1 MHSYADRYTHDFFF
15 ERDYPDVAVLDALF
29 AKLRPEPMEK
39 SALRGQMRVD
49 SDLFDKAFEKLWI
62 YGGAV
67 VDYAENVSAGQGHWR
82 EAYIAQ
88 GKQKRAQI
96 EQMIRFAGANQCRM
110 SALVRHFGD
119 LADAHT
125 DCGVC
130 DFCAPSDCAAQA
142 FRPAT
147 AAERAAAFRVLEA
160 LHAGERKSTG
170 RLHAELFPAGE
181 MSRDDFENTLG
192 AMARAGLAQLS
203 DEVFEKDGRQ
213 IPYRKVSLSPAGR
226 AADET
231 TAVELILKEAAAP
244 PVPRKHKPSRAQ
256 GAPRKRA
263 VPREHPKPVAAKAP
277 APDSG
282 VEEALRAWRL
292 REARRLGVPAFR
304 VFSDQALR
312 AIAQQRPATAAE
324 LLAIPGIGM
333 SAVEKYGRQIYRLLG
348 KE

>member
-1 MHSYADRYTHDFFF
+1 
-15 ERDYPDVAVLDALF
+15 
-29 AKLRPEPMEK
+29 
-39 SALRGQMRVD
+39 
-49 SDLFDKAFEKLWI
+49 
-62 YGGAV
+62 
-67 VDYAENVSAGQGHWR
+67 
-82 EAYIAQ
+82 
-88 GKQKRAQI
+88 
-96 EQMIRFAGANQCRM
+96 
-110 SALVRHFGD
+110 
-119 LADAHT
+119 
-125 DCGVC
+125 
-130 DFCAPSDCAAQA
+130 
-142 FRPAT
+142 
-147 AAERAAAFRVLEA
+147 
-160 LHAGERKSTG
+160 
-170 RLHAELFPAGE
+170 
-181 MSRDDFENTLG
+181 
-192 AMARAGLAQLS
+192 MARAGLAQLS

-213 IPYRKVSLSPAGR
+213 IPYRKVSLTPAGR